1 MSISRRCSAGAP
13 EYKLHP
19 LNSRCCFQH
28 RIDSLRPNSCAAAL
42 FPLPSARSIVFN
54 FKAASYAFL
63 CLCHDEG
70 DKMTTVIRMM
80 GSLSACENVKNP
92 GEQEDIFGRGCVWRG
107 GGSIDVEFMEFIEF

>member
-70 DKMTTVIRMM
+70 DKMTTVIRMK
-80 GSLSACENVKNP
+80 GSLSMRVKIVKV
-92 GEQEDIFGRGCVWRG
+92 GKIQG
-107 GGSIDVEFMEFIEF
+107 GVGGTIEVEFMEFIEF